1 MKRLAAVVLG
11 LGLVLI
17 LGCGTQS
24 YEKRLDLTLDNMKY
38 QKRLDDNLGDAATK
52 GKLEEL
58 QIYVR
63 PPKNMTGPTQTFQLT
78 VLEPG
83 KYDVESSFIEREKQ
97 SLHILG
103 RVKRPK
109 TPSKK
114 APTQAETPRGEFKAD
129 VVDLIKNVYGVELAV
144 SDFKDDTKRI
154 MGDRP
159 TDNTIMY
166 KLLDLNAKKVQI
178 YLYSGKNSPYE
189 VALIFEYPKAEHNA
203 ANPKIGL
210 CMESFA
216 VGDKAKRAFA
226 GGETEDIE
234 GTGEAAPPPVAF

>member
-1 MKRLAAVVLG
+1 MKRAAAVVLG
-11 LGLVLI
+11 VSLVLI

-24 YEKRLDLTLDNMKY
+24 YETRLEKTIDNMKY
-38 QKRLDDNLGDAATK
+38 QKRLDDNLGAAATK

-78 VLEPG
+78 VVEPG
-83 KYDVESSFIEREKQ
+83 KYDVESSFLEPEKQ
-97 SLHILG
+97 SLHILA

-114 APTQAETPRGEFKAD
+114 APTKAETPRGEFNSD
-129 VVDLIKNVYGVELAV
+129 VVELIKNVYGAELAV

-154 MGDRP
+154 VGDRP

-166 KLLDLNAKKVQI
+166 KLLDLNAKHVQI

-203 ANPKIGL
+203 VNPKIGL
-210 CMESFA
+210 CLESFA

-234 GTGEAAPPPVAF
+234 GTGGEAAPTVTF

>member
-1 MKRLAAVVLG
+1 MKRAAVVLG
-11 LGLVLI
+11 VSLVLI

-24 YEKRLDLTLDNMKY
+24 YETRLEKTIDNMKY
-38 QKRLDDNLGDAATK
+38 QKRLDDNLGAAATK

-78 VLEPG
+78 VVEPG
-83 KYDVESSFIEREKQ
+83 KYDVQSSFLEPEKQ
-97 SLHILG
+97 SLHILA

-114 APTQAETPRGEFKAD
+114 APTKAETFRGEFNSD
-129 VVDLIKNVYGVELAV
+129 VVELIKNVYGAEKLDL
-144 SDFKDDTKRI
+144 SKFKDDPK
-154 MGDRP
+154 G
-159 TDNTIMY
+159 NN
-166 KLLDLNAKKVQI
+166 KFKSNLLDLNVKHVQI
-178 YLYSGKNSPYE
+178 YLYGGKDSPHE

-203 ANPKIGL
+203 VNPKIGL
-210 CMESFA
+210 CLESFA

-234 GTGEAAPPPVAF
+234 GTGGEAAPTVTF

>member
-1 MKRLAAVVLG
+1 MKRAAVVLG
-11 LGLVLI
+11 VSLVLI

-24 YEKRLDLTLDNMKY
+24 YETRLEKTIDNMKY
-38 QKRLDDNLGDAATK
+38 QKRLDDNLGAAATK

-78 VLEPG
+78 VVEPG
-83 KYDVESSFIEREKQ
+83 KYDVESSFIEPEKQ
-97 SLHILG
+97 SLHILA

-114 APTQAETPRGEFKAD
+114 APTKAETPRGEFNSD
-129 VVDLIKNVYGVELAV
+129 VVELIKNVYGAELDL
-144 SDFKDDTKRI
+144 SKFKDETKR
-154 MGDRP
+154 
-159 TDNTIMY
+159 DNTFKY
-166 KLLDLNAKKVQI
+166 HLLDLNAKNVQI
-178 YLYSGKNSPYE
+178 YLYGGKDSPHE

-203 ANPKIGL
+203 VNPKIGL
-210 CMESFA
+210 CLESFA

-234 GTGEAAPPPVAF
+234 GTGEEAAPTVTF